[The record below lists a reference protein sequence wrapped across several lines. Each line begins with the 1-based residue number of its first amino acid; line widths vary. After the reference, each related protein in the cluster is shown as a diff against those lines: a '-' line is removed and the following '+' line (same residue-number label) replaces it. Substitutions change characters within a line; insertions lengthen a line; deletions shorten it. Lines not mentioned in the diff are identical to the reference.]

1 MAGGGNRPGARAVF
15 RRCRDEASSG
25 RIFGVM
31 DVDASTESQG
41 GRAGRFLR
49 RNLPMVAVVLVV
61 LVAVVFVASDR
72 WRRGALIFGGA
83 ALLGAALRLFLPT
96 VRVGLLAVR
105 SKPFDVGA
113 LTLLGSSIV
122 FLAVTINTLGVG

>member
-1 MAGGGNRPGARAVF
+1 
-15 RRCRDEASSG
+15 
-25 RIFGVM
+25 M

-49 RNLPMVAVVLVV
+49 ANLPMVAVMLVV

-72 WRRGALIFGGA
+72 WRRGTLIFGGA
-83 ALLGAALRLFLPT
+83 ALLGAALRLCLPT
-96 VRVGLLAVR
+96 VQVGLLAVR

-122 FLAVTINTLGVG
+122 FLALTINTLGVG

>member
-1 MAGGGNRPGARAVF
+1 
-15 RRCRDEASSG
+15 
-25 RIFGVM
+25 M

-83 ALLGAALRLFLPT
+83 ALLGAALRLVLPT
-96 VRVGLLAVR
+96 ARVGLLAVR